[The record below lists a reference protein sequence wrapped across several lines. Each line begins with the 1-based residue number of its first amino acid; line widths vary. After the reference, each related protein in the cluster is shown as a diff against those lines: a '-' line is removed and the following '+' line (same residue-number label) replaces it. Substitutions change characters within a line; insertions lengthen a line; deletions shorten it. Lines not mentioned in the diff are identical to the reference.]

1 MSAKKGT
8 LQNTRFQSTKND
20 KQILAKSKEQGIS
33 MEHHGKGRHQST
45 RVALRTEA
53 KASRRRPLPTPLRP
67 GEWREGEEEEGGTGG
82 KSSRGGGA
90 PVTLNSWRRC
100 SQGVRACGGLG
111 SGTGDS
117 LREAKESLRMAAEPR
132 SLRPEQ
138 RRRHHSR
145 RSSCSG
151 GHGVT
156 WSWSIAC
163 MRRPEG
169 RADTR
174 QGAVAGARPCAQ
186 G

>member
-1 MSAKKGT
+1 M
-8 LQNTRFQSTKND
+8 QNTRSQSTKND

-67 GEWREGEEEEGGTGG
+67 GEWREVEEEEGGTGG
-82 KSSRGGGA
+82 KSSRAVGG

-117 LREAKESLRMAAEPR
+117 LREAERGRSMAAEAR
-132 SLRPEQ
+132 YLRPE
-138 RRRHHSR
+138 RRRRQHAR
-145 RSSCSG
+145 RSTCSAG
-151 GHGVT
+151 RGLT
-156 WSWSIAC
+156 WSWTIAL
-163 MRRPEG
+163 MWRPEG
-169 RADTR
+169 RTDTR
-174 QGAVAGARPCAQ
+174 
-186 G
+186 